1 MAFIDRGHFFWRQN
15 WAASVTALNRP
26 KKPGPSGPPK
36 TKLMILP
43 IDLNLKRIAKLGKNY
58 PWPRPPFCRCGNSM
72 VWGHGFVQVCFAGFS
87 HPLEFRR
94 YRCPVCGC
102 VIRLR
107 PKGYFKRIQTAAAQ
121 IRSILDFRITTG
133 LWPQGTITNRCR
145 HWLAALKRNAVTILG
160 IGWSRNLIAAFDRLA
175 AMGRVPVC
183 RTI

>member
-1 MAFIDRGHFFWRQN
+1 M
-15 WAASVTALNRP
+15 TALNRP
-26 KKPGPSGPPK
+26 KKPGPSGPSK
-36 TKLMILP
+36 TELMILS
-43 IDLNLKRIAKLGKNY
+43 IDLNLKKISQLGKNY

-87 HPLEFRR
+87 HALYIRR

-107 PKGYFKRIQTAAAQ
+107 PKGYFARIQSAAAD
-121 IRSILDFRITTG
+121 IRRILDFRIETG
-133 LWPQGTITNRCR
+133 LWPENTVTNRCR
-145 HWLAALKRNAVTILG
+145 HWLAALKRNAVIILG
-160 IGWSRNLIAAFDRLA
+160 IGWSRHLMAAFDRLA

>member
-1 MAFIDRGHFFWRQN
+1 M
-15 WAASVTALNRP
+15 TALNRP

-36 TKLMILP
+36 TELMILP
-43 IDLNLKRIAKLGKNY
+43 IDLDLKKISQLGKNY

-94 YRCPVCGC
+94 YRCPLCRC

-107 PKGYFKRIQTAAAQ
+107 PKGYFARIQSAAAD
-121 IRSILDFRITTG
+121 IRRILDVRITTG
-133 LWPQGTITNRCR
+133 FWPQGAITNRCR

-160 IGWSRNLIAAFDRLA
+160 ISWRRHLMAAFDRLA